1 MKSEPRETRRIP
13 TKLGCKYADEYYA
26 QTKDISEEDA
36 RGIYKCTDGCPFDF
50 LDDCVLENA
59 PATCRGILA
68 GLLAN
73 RAVSCSLQTLELYS
87 PYPHKKTFYICTHCK
102 ERLVS
107 VGKAARYCYRCGAK
121 IWYANG

>member
-1 MKSEPRETRRIP
+1 MKSGPRETRRIP
-13 TKLGCKYADEYYA
+13 TRLGCKYADEYYA

-59 PATCRGILA
+59 PATSRGILA

-73 RAVSCSLQTLELYS
+73 RGATCSLVTLELYS
-87 PYPHKKTFYICTHCK
+87 PYPQKKIFYECTNC
-102 ERLVS
+102 R
-107 VGKAARYCYRCGAK
+107 GKLIGDVKANMKFCYRCGSR
-121 IWYANG
+121 IESDE